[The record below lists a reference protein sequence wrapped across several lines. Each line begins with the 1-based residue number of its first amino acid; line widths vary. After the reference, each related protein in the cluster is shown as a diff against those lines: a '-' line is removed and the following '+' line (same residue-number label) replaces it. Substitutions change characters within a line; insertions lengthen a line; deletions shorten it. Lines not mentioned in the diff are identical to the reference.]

1 MLLSISQDLVS
12 VYIMDSLQ
20 GMTLCHIAGV
30 TESCDCRST
39 VGVAVGVIGVLVG
52 IVVGVS
58 GLIAAFVI
66 VRKQK

>member
-1 MLLSISQDLVS
+1 MSVVS
-12 VYIMDSLQ
+12 FY
-20 GMTLCHIAGV
+20 IAGV
-30 TESCDCRST
+30 TESCNCEST
-39 VGVAVGVIGVLVG
+39 IGVAIGVIGVLVG